1 MRGQNDS
8 GTPVFI
14 QKAAIKALEM
24 YGDDGS
30 APADVQ
36 SNKSILREEN
46 FS

>member
-1 MRGQNDS
+1 MRGQIDS
-8 GTPVFI
+8 GAPIFI

-24 YGDDGS
+24 YSDDGS